1 MLMHGLR
8 GLMGCVVLALIMVLG
23 TVMAQGKTE
32 ITVAPQILQQYA
44 GTYEL
49 MPNFRVMITM
59 EGNQLNAQASG
70 QPKLPIFARS
80 ETRFFYKMVDA
91 EIEFFKNNAGAVSH
105 LVLYQNG
112 QEITGKRI
120 SDIVAE
126 RKEITVSPA
135 LLAKY
140 VGTYELRP
148 GFDLVITL
156 EGDKLM
162 SQATGQGKIQLF
174 AETDTKFF
182 LKVTDAQVEFLRDSN
197 GAVGSLMLH
206 QGPAEIKAPRKN

>member
-1 MLMHGLR
+1 MLGLR
-8 GLMGCVVLALIMVLG
+8 GLIGCVVLAL
-23 TVMAQGKTE
+23 VMAFGAAMAQEKTE
-32 ITVAPQILQQYA
+32 ITVAPQILQKYA

-49 MPNFRVMITM
+49 MPNFKLMITV

-70 QPKLPIFARS
+70 QPKLPLFARS
-80 ETRFFYKMVDA
+80 ETRFFYKVVDA
-91 EIEFFKNNAGAVSH
+91 EIEFFKNNTGAVSH

-112 QEITGKRI
+112 QEMMGKRV
-120 SDIVAE
+120 SDTVAE
-126 RKEITVSPA
+126 RKEVPVSPT
-135 LLAKY
+135 LLAQY
-140 VGTYELRP
+140 VGTYELKP

-162 SQATGQGKIQLF
+162 SQATGQGKVQLF

-182 LKVTDAQVEFLRDSN
+182 LKVTDAQVEFLRDTN

-206 QGPAEIKAPRKN
+206 QGPAEIKAARKN